1 MSGVLRRMSPTGLN
15 GATRATIDP
24 ETSSAARDIVEDVRD
39 RGEEALREH
48 AARLGDIEPGQSL
61 VMDRGDLKQGFESL
75 DEETKESLLRVHR
88 RVETFARA
96 QRDALSDLTI
106 QIEGGQAGHRWIPV
120 NTVGA
125 YAPGGRYPLPS
136 SVFMSVTPA
145 RVAGVTSVWLASPRP
160 TPLTLGAGWV
170 TGADGVL
177 AVGGAQAVAAFAFG
191 TVSPQVDLIVG
202 PGDRWV
208 TAAKRH
214 LNGEVGID
222 MLAGPSDLV
231 VIADQDA
238 NAGLVAIDLL
248 SQAEHDIESV
258 PILITTSSALA
269 DEVDDQLEAL
279 LAGLPTAG
287 VATRA
292 LSNGFCVLVS
302 SLQQAAA
309 VSDSIAPAHVGIHVG
324 DPRSVAMLL
333 RDYGSLYVGP
343 FSAGAFEDYGAG
355 PNHVLPTGG
364 GSRFQSGLSVMTFL
378 KASTW
383 LSIDRPDD
391 LIEDTARL
399 ARLEGLEAHA
409 RAAEARGRP
418 TELKPGRS
426 PVAAATRGGGS
437 PPPTGIS
444 R

>member
-1 MSGVLRRMSPTGLN
+1 MSPADLN
-15 GATRATIDP
+15 GATRTPLDP
-24 ETSSAARDIVEDVRD
+24 DVARAARDIVEDVRD

-48 AARLGDIEPGQSL
+48 SERLGDIEPGQNL
-61 VMDRGDLKQGFESL
+61 VMDRGDLKRGFESL
-75 DEETKESLLRVHR
+75 DDETKESLLRVHR

-106 QIEGGQAGHRWIPV
+106 HIEGGQAGHRWIPV

-136 SVFMSVTPA
+136 SVLMSVTPA

-160 TPLTLGAGWV
+160 TPLTLGAAWV

-191 TVSPQVDLIVG
+191 TVNPQVDLIVG
-202 PGDRWV
+202 PGNSWV

-214 LNGEVGID
+214 LYGEVGID

-238 NAGLVAIDLL
+238 DPGLVAIDLL
-248 SQAEHDIESV
+248 AQAEHDVDAV
-258 PILITTSSALA
+258 PALITTSSALA
-269 DEVDDQLEAL
+269 DEVDNQLEAV
-279 LAGLPTAG
+279 LADLPTAE
-287 VATRA
+287 VATTA
-292 LSNGFCVLVS
+292 LGNGFCVLVS

-309 VSDSIAPAHVGIHVG
+309 VSDSMAPAHVAIHVA

-333 RDYGSLYVGP
+333 RDYGSLYVGQS
-343 FSAGAFEDYGAG
+343 SAGVFEDYGAG

-383 LSIDRPDD
+383 ISLDRPDD
-391 LIEDTARL
+391 LVDDTALL

-409 RAAEARGRP
+409 RAAEARGRT
-418 TELKPGRS
+418 TEVKPGRS
-426 PVAAATRGGGS
+426 PVSVATRGGSS
-437 PPPTGIS
+437 PPPTGS
-444 R
+444 AR